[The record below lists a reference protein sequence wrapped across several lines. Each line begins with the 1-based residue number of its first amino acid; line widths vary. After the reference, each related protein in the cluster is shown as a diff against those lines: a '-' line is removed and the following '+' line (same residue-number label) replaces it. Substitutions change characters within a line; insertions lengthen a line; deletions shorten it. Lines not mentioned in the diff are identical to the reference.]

1 MRSRPDTRHRPRSD
15 SVNRSAGP
23 DFRVAA
29 EHEVPLPLV
38 LRACI
43 ILSNVFEGREVPAVI
58 IVGGGIAGLT
68 AAKTL
73 QGHGVDWLLLEAAD
87 DVGGRIRT
95 DIVDGFRLDR
105 GFQVLLTAYPEA
117 QALLNYESL
126 QLRTF
131 DPGALIWLD
140 NGFTRFVDPTRRPLS
155 AVSTALSPAATLRDK
170 QLTVAM
176 KRRSRKMTLSDIFSE
191 DEQSASKW
199 LNDFGFSSRVI
210 ERFFRPFFGGV
221 FLDPALETS
230 TRMLDFTFSMFN
242 TGAAAIPALGMQEIP
257 RQLASSLPPDRIRL
271 NCPVGSIDGAGVTLT
286 SGERLAAKSVIL
298 AVEEPAAAKLVAE
311 IPSPQSQ
318 RSVSC
323 MYFGCRKPPVEQ
335 PILVLNGTGSSPVN
349 NLCVPSLV
357 APDYAPEGQH
367 LVSATVLDSHTDDSA
382 ALESQVVTQMQ
393 DWFGKSVE
401 EWQHVRTYHI
411 GYALPDQSPG
421 RQDARGETA
430 RLRDN
435 LIVCGDFREHG
446 SIQGAMQ
453 SGRRAAELVPK
464 SDSFA

>member
-1 MRSRPDTRHRPRSD
+1 VPD
-15 SVNRSAGP
+15 
-23 DFRVAA
+23 
-29 EHEVPLPLV
+29 
-38 LRACI
+38 
-43 ILSNVFEGREVPAVI
+43 VI

-73 QGHGVDWLLLEAAD
+73 QERGVDWQLLEASD

-117 QALLNYESL
+117 QALLNYEGL

-131 DPGALIWLD
+131 DPGALIRLD

-170 QLTVAM
+170 LLTVAM
-176 KRRSRKMTLSDIFSE
+176 KRRSRKMPLSDIFSE
-191 DEQSASKW
+191 NEQSAIKW
-199 LNDFGFSSRVI
+199 LNDFGFSSCII

-221 FLDPALETS
+221 FLEPALETS

-242 TGAAAIPALGMQEIP
+242 SGAAAIPALGMQEIP
-257 RQLASSLPPDRIRL
+257 RQLASRMPPGRIRL
-271 NCPVGSIDGAGVTLT
+271 NCPVASIDGVDVILT
-286 SGERLAAKSVIL
+286 SGERLAAQSVIL
-298 AVEEPAAAKLVAE
+298 AVEEPAAAKLLPE
-311 IPSPQSQ
+311 IPYPETQ
-318 RSVSC
+318 RSVGC
-323 MYFGCRKPPVEQ
+323 VYFRCRKSPVEQ
-335 PILVLNGTGSSPVN
+335 PILVLNGTGSGPVN
-349 NLCVPSLV
+349 NLSVPSLV

-367 LVSATVLDSHTDDSA
+367 LVSATVLDRHSDDLAS
-382 ALESQVVTQMQ
+382 LESRVVAQMR
-393 DWFGKSVE
+393 DWFGNSVE
-401 EWQHVRTYHI
+401 EWQHLRTYHI

-430 RLRDN
+430 CLRDN
-435 LIVCGDFREHG
+435 LILCGDFREHG

-453 SGRRAAELVPK
+453 SGRRAADLVLK
-464 SDSFA
+464 SPSAT